1 MSTTPSRDPAPRS
14 TEAAG
19 PRAGSGPRLAVLALA
34 GLLATSAL
42 AQEYQLAAG
51 VDLAHDDNILRLPS
65 NVSPSQVGVGDRSR
79 SSMIYRAYVSAD
91 AKVPVGRQE
100 FLLNLVG
107 NAYWVPE
114 YSYLDYNALNG
125 GLTWNWQAGERW
137 SGIASYQ
144 HTKAIAPFID
154 FSPIAQNLRTLD
166 TARVTAEY
174 WLHPSWR
181 PYVGATWT
189 DATSS
194 YAPFQPGDTRIYA
207 GDVGVKYQGA
217 GENSIRGF
225 VEYSRGDF
233 PNRLEGD
240 PFGTEYDQYDFG
252 VDLLWFIT
260 DRTNLYGKVAYT
272 DRQYPN
278 ASGRDF
284 NGPTGNLTFNWG
296 LTGKTAVRFDLRREL
311 GLWED
316 VATRYYITDVV
327 GITPTWDITAAL
339 RLEASYEH
347 WRREY
352 PNDGVTAL
360 PEREDNLDFARVA
373 LRWTPSRSWLL
384 RVGYQWS
391 TRDSNVPL
399 ADFNDNLIFA
409 TVQYALNF

>member
-1 MSTTPSRDPAPRS
+1 MSTSPSRDRATRTPDAARPRHRGRFRF
-14 TEAAG
+14 AA
-19 PRAGSGPRLAVLALA
+19 LALA
-34 GLLATSAL
+34 GLLATPAF
-42 AQEYQLAAG
+42 AQEYQLATG
-51 VDLAHDDNILRLPS
+51 VDLAYDDNILRLPS
-65 NVSPSQVGVGDRSR
+65 NVAPAQVGVGDRSR
-79 SSMIYRAYVSAD
+79 GSMIYRAYVSAD
-91 AKVPVGRQE
+91 AKIPVGRQE
-100 FLLNLVG
+100 FVLNLVG
-107 NAYWVPE
+107 NAFWFPE

-125 GLTWNWQAGERW
+125 GVTWNWAAGERW
-137 SGIASYQ
+137 SGIASYT

-154 FSPIAQNLRTLD
+154 FTPVAQNLRTLD

-194 YAPFQPGDTRIYA
+194 YAPLQPGDTRIYA
-207 GDVGVKYQGA
+207 GDFGVKYQGA
-217 GENSIRGF
+217 GDNSIRGF
-225 VEYSRGDF
+225 VEYSRGEF
-233 PNRLEGD
+233 PNRLVGD

-252 VDLLWFIT
+252 VDLLWFFT
-260 DRTNLYGKVAYT
+260 DRSNLYGKVAYT

-278 ASGRDF
+278 ATGRDF

-316 VATRYYITDVV
+316 IATRYYITDVV

-347 WRREY
+347 WRRTY
-352 PNDGVTAL
+352 PNEGVTTL
-360 PEREDNLDFARVA
+360 PEREDSLDFARVV
-373 LRWTPSRSWLL
+373 LRWTPSRSWLV

-399 ADFNDNLIFA
+399 ADFTDNLLFA
-409 TVQYALNF
+409 TVQFALNF